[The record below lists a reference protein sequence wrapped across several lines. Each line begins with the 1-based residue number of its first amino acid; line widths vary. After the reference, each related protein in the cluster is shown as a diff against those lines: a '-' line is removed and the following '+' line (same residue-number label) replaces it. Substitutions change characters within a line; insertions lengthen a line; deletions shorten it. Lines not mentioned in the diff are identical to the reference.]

1 MITLTAVVVVEARTR
16 LLLHRTT
23 IYDYWKKKK
32 KKKKKKCDNGNGNGN
47 NSDN

>member
-1 MITLTAVVVVEARTR
+1 MITLTAVLVVEARTR

-32 KKKKKKCDNGNGNGN
+32 KKKKKCDNGNGNGN